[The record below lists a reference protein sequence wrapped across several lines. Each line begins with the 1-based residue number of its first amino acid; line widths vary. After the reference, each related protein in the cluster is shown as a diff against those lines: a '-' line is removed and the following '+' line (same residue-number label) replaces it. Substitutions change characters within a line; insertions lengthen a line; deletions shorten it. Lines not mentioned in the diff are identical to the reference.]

1 MSRECVIS
9 QAKATK
15 GLLSNWMRGR
25 EDCSCW
31 ARRTHGEERLAVVE
45 KVDLEEEGRKHLHNR
60 PVGRARLSGGSPTRD
75 LPYSTC
81 YGNSQYL
88 TRVRLD
94 ARRGSYGFGRSSCR
108 PGA

>member
-1 MSRECVIS
+1 MIS

-45 KVDLEEEGRKHLHNR
+45 KVDLEEEGRKHLHNQS
-60 PVGRARLSGGSPTRD
+60 VAQVSLVD
-75 LPYSTC
+75 LPHGTFLIVHAT
-81 YGNSQYL
+81 GIPNTL
-88 TRVRLD
+88 
-94 ARRGSYGFGRSSCR
+94 
-108 PGA
+108 